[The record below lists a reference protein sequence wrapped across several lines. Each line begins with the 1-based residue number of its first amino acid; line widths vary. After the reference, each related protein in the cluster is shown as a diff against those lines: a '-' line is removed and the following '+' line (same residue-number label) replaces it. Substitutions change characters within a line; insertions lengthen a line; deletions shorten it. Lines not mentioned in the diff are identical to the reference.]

1 MPRFSY
7 EAFDASGQISK
18 GDLEA
23 ASEAAALSALASR
36 GVTPISLKSGAAQEP
51 WWARE
56 ISLTGAAQT
65 HKSAEVERFFA
76 SFAALM
82 AAKLPLVDS
91 LRFCA
96 KQSGDLRMRRSLNRV
111 AQSVENGA
119 TLRAALQDENGLFAD
134 RLVTLVGIGEASNTL
149 PDIAQRIAELL
160 QAEAVFYREIRGA
173 MVYPVIL
180 LITAA
185 VVMGVLVFYL
195 VPTLAPVFAS
205 AGATLPLPLKIML
218 ALRSALLEHWLI
230 TLTFLIVAGAVLLL
244 CRKALVAGLAPVLRR
259 LPLVGPMIV
268 QHTTLEVCRNLHL
281 MLSSGATLTTA
292 IATTR
297 DAARAPRTAEMM
309 RRALNDVQSGASL
322 SDHLKTAQEFDPI
335 AAAMIRAG
343 EQSDQLSAV
352 LGRISADLTQCTTRL
367 LKQVVQL
374 ITPVMTLLIGGGIG
388 MVVLSTIS
396 AIMDLNDL
404 AF

>member
-7 EAFDASGQISK
+7 EAFDPSGALSK

-23 ASEAAALSALASR
+23 ASEAAALSALLAR
-36 GVTPISLKSGAAQEP
+36 GVTPVSLKSGAAQEP

-56 ISLTGAAQT
+56 ISLTGASQT

-76 SFAALM
+76 TFASLM

-91 LRFCA
+91 LKFCA
-96 KQSGDLRMRRSLNRV
+96 SQAHDLRMRRSLTRV

-119 TLRAALQDENGLFAD
+119 SLQTALHEENGLFAE

-160 QAEAVFYREIRGA
+160 LAEAVFYREIRSA
-173 MVYPVIL
+173 MIYPVIL

-205 AGATLPLPLKIML
+205 AGAPLPLPLKLIL
-218 ALRSALLEHWLI
+218 ALRALALDHWVI
-230 TLTFLIVAGAVLLL
+230 ATAVLIVVVGAVTLG
-244 CRKALVAGLAPVLRR
+244 RKALFSTLRPMMR
-259 LPLVGPMIV
+259 HLPIAGPMMV
-268 QHTTLEVCRNLHL
+268 QHVTLEVCRNLHL

-297 DAARAPRTAEMM
+297 DAARSPQTAEMM
-309 RRALNDVQSGASL
+309 RRALQDVQSGAAL
-322 SDHLKTAQEFDPI
+322 SDHLSTAPGFDPI

-343 EQSDQLSAV
+343 EQSDQLGAV
-352 LGRISADLTQCTTRL
+352 LGRISADLTERAARA
-367 LKQVVQL
+367 LKQLVQL